1 MAKSLERRLRDHGIN
16 DAEARKVILEEG
28 LLRFCDQQRC
38 GIEAG
43 RRYAEK
49 TLELKN
55 FALVSQRSLQT
66 NRDVAI
72 ELISAMFDW
81 RQKVLAENERLRA
94 QNTEMKHREELREQM
109 AKSQLYELLDSIKA

>member
-1 MAKSLERRLRDHGIN
+1 MAKSLERRLRDCGIN
-16 DAEARKVILEEG
+16 DAEARKVILDEG
-28 LLRFCDQQRC
+28 LLRFCDQQGC
-38 GIEAG
+38 GIETG

-55 FALVSQRSLQT
+55 IALVSQRSLQT

-81 RQKVLAENERLRA
+81 RQKVLAENERLRTENA
-94 QNTEMKHREELREQM
+94 EMKHREEMRAEM
-109 AKSQLYELLDSIKA
+109 AKSQLCELLNSIKA

>member
-1 MAKSLERRLRDHGIN
+1 MAKSLEGRLRDHGIN
-16 DAEARKVILEEG
+16 DAEARKIILDEG
-28 LLRFCDQQRC
+28 LLRFCDQQGC

-55 FALVSQRSLQT
+55 FALVSKHSLQS

-72 ELISAMFDW
+72 ELISAMFEW
-81 RQKVLAENERLRA
+81 RQKVLAENERLR
-94 QNTEMKHREELREQM
+94 TENAELKHYEELREEM
-109 AKSQLYELLDSIKA
+109 AKSKLYEMLEAIKT